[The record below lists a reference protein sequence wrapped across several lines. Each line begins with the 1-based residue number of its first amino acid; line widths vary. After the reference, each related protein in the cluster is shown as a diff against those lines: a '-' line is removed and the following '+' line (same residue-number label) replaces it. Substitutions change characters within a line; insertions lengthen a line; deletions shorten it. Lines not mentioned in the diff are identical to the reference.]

1 MKTFA
6 LAGAFVFAANAVA
19 TLPPQVARLRN
30 APGFRGE
37 RIPQPRSESHIPRAA
52 DSTLKPSDFLV
63 KSSALPLVT
72 FPLQD
77 SYAGRL
83 PISSKK
89 NETKQLSFWY
99 WPSSIPSGSK
109 KLSIWLN
116 GGPGCSSF
124 LGFLTENG
132 PISFKPGASAPSFN
146 QYAWTNASDMLWIEQ
161 PVGTG
166 FTLGTPNLR
175 NESMM
180 ADQFYG
186 FLNQFYTVFPGLVKK
201 ELYITGE
208 SYAGFY
214 IPYIASRILHASSSE
229 KKKLPLNLQSFLIID
244 GVYSSYIVSE
254 EAPAARFAKKNQ
266 QLLGLNDTVVTR
278 LQELSVSCGYQKII
292 DAATYPPKGKI
303 PLPNGNKDTITR
315 NCSTANRFYDA
326 AQEVNPCFN
335 IYRVT
340 DKCPTPADND
350 EPYYSRPDV
359 QKALHFD
366 NFGNWTECSNV
377 PVFINYDDNS
387 KYSETLFP
395 DLLHRLPKGFS
406 LWHGLVDSILFSEG
420 TRITIQNLTWGGQQG
435 FQKPITTPLVVD
447 GKRHGVYHTER

>member
-1 MKTFA
+1 MVYTRASKNPSPKHVT
-6 LAGAFVFAANAVA
+6 G
-19 TLPPQVARLRN
+19 
-30 APGFRGE
+30 RGT
-37 RIPQPRSESHIPRAA
+37 HIP
-52 DSTLKPSDFLV
+52 DPS
-63 KSSALPLVT
+63 
-72 FPLQD
+72 
-77 SYAGRL
+77 
-83 PISSKK
+83 
-89 NETKQLSFWY
+89 
-99 WPSSIPSGSK
+99 
-109 KLSIWLN
+109 
-116 GGPGCSSF
+116 
-124 LGFLTENG
+124 
-132 PISFKPGASAPSFN
+132 
-146 QYAWTNASDMLWIEQ
+146 
-161 PVGTG
+161 
-166 FTLGTPNLR
+166 
-175 NESMM
+175 
-180 ADQFYG
+180 
-186 FLNQFYTVFPGLVKK
+186 
-201 ELYITGE
+201 
-208 SYAGFY
+208 
-214 IPYIASRILHASSSE
+214 
-229 KKKLPLNLQSFLIID
+229 
-244 GVYSSYIVSE
+244 IVSE

-447 GKRHGVYHTER
+447 GKRHGVYHTERKLTYIGFDNAGHMIPQDQPAASLHAFNWVLNGGKL